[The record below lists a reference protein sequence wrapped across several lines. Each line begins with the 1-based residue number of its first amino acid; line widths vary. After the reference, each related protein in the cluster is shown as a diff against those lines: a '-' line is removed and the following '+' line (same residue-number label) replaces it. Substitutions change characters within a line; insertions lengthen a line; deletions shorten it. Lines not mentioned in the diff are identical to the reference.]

1 MAAFKNV
8 VTGYYIIDCTEIKR
22 KEIETS
28 GETHLNFLH
37 HKKENQAKF
46 VTLFWDS

>member
-8 VTGYYIIDCTEIKR
+8 DTDYYIIDCTEIKR

-28 GETHLNFLH
+28 
-37 HKKENQAKF
+37 
-46 VTLFWDS
+46 DC